1 MNNNQLDPQQKLIEL
16 IKQKIGK
23 DDAIGLVISDVLNIS
38 TDAAYRRLR
47 GEKAF
52 TIHELG
58 ELSKHFDISLDKL
71 FEVTQKSV
79 TFDYL
84 SLNDATFSLEIYL
97 SSILDALLNLK
108 NKKNP
113 SLILTVNN
121 TPFFQLLNFPE
132 LVRFKLFFWMKMHL
146 QLKQYQQMEYC
157 DFSFSASEKNLIA
170 EILQLYVSIPSTE
183 VYDSELLQGFARE
196 VSFYKE
202 SNYFKDQSEAIALQE
217 AIHRLIDHIE
227 HQALLGEKF
236 KVNTQP
242 LGNVGNL
249 LLYYNET
256 LNAVAS
262 FYYSSDE
269 SDGLFLAH
277 NFMNSLHTSNKS
289 YVEDTKIVLDRIIL
303 NSSKISESN
312 SKEKNQF
319 FGKLREHLSMF
330 GG

>member
-47 GEKAF
+47 GEKAL

-58 ELSKHFDISLDKL
+58 ELSKHFDVSMDKL

-84 SLNDATFSLEIYL
+84 SLNDATFSLELYL
-97 SSILDALLNLK
+97 SSIRDSLLNLK
-108 NKKNP
+108 SKKNP
-113 SLILTVNN
+113 ALILTINN

-146 QLKQYQQMEYC
+146 QLNQYHDMDYSDFEFSSVEKQ
-157 DFSFSASEKNLIA
+157 LIA
-170 EILQLYVSIPSTE
+170 EILQIYIGIPSTE

-196 VSFYKE
+196 VQFYND
-202 SNYFKDQSEAIALQE
+202 SNYFKNSSEANLLFE
-217 AIHRLIDHIE
+217 NMHSLISHMED
-227 HQALLGEKF
+227 QALKGQKF
-236 KVNTQP
+236 KVNTEA
-242 LGNVGNL
+242 LGNTGNL
-249 LLYYNET
+249 NFYFNET